1 MSTEKSLDKILSVLK
16 YINDD
21 EEKLEKLLS
30 FMEEE
35 FLPDV
40 DIEEDEDIDYKEQIP
55 EKYREVV
62 QMIAGD
68 LSGDHICFYNPDTLE
83 VRDIPKSFYCE
94 IDFEEGVEDFD
105 DEYGLDLSFMKW
117 ENRVEIEPPE
127 SHKSFEIM
135 EDFVNQLKNKKE
147 AYKLTQALNGH
158 KPFANF
164 NRIIHNSD
172 YRDEWFAFRQKEL
185 ERYVINNYFYKYLE
199 DYDKK

>member
-1 MSTEKSLDKILSVLK
+1 MSTEKLLDKILSVLK